1 MIFIEDD
8 PLSHSYR
15 HRKIEEN
22 DKGNKRNEQKPKY
35 IHPNIYIHSKQRQ
48 KTRDKKKKNHHFVQ
62 EKKKKDETKPRGKEI
77 NRQRKKTS
85 SRLGNLLFTPEI
97 KEKYCYTMQ
106 ALNAHGAGRRR
117 TKPNGPQSKGEQ
129 LLLQGPQM
137 RMRMRHRQKGREG
150 VMISSVNRKSC
161 SISGVHHQSPL
172 RIYGDAMREWRR
184 DGGGNEKDEDWEG
197 GKAGEEGP
205 VMGGV
210 AVR

>member
-1 MIFIEDD
+1 MTKEIKEMNKSQNISTRTYISIVNNAKRQETKRRKTTI
-8 PLSHSYR
+8 LS
-15 HRKIEEN
+15 K
-22 DKGNKRNEQKPKY
+22 KR
-35 IHPNIYIHSKQRQ
+35 
-48 KTRDKKKKNHHFVQ
+48 
-62 EKKKKDETKPRGKEI
+62 KKKKDETKPRGKEI
-77 NRQRKKTS
+77 NRQRKKAS

-129 LLLQGPQM
+129 PQLQGPQM
-137 RMRMRHRQKGREG
+137 RMRRRHGQKGREG